1 MRSGLVLVSCLVLG
15 ISTALHSAQ
24 ASIPVEVAASPD
36 SNLTLIMA
44 AVQSAQTSVLINI
57 YELTSVPLTD
67 LLVSKIQSG
76 VTVQILEEGQPY
88 GGMPSQEQP
97 IETQLIQAMNAS
109 GNSNNRYVL
118 MTNQGNT
125 SIKRRFVYDHAKYMV
140 IDSNAVFV
148 GSENYSA
155 SGQTPAGKEGTR
167 GWEVFIHSPQ
177 LATYFINTFN
187 SDSNP
192 SEPDIMNLLNSSAS
206 LTYSTSSYAYKETKK
221 PKPGKADDPVNS
233 LPSSGTTG
241 DQAYSSETAEAI
253 SPIFSP
259 DTSQA
264 GILQVINNATST
276 LDIEQYSFEYLWK
289 KSRED
294 SPIYSA
300 MVAAARRGVTVRVL
314 LNDDTSG
321 GGDADADSAFV
332 ENTDRKG
339 KDKDK
344 GGKTSDDSGSGSSS
358 SSSSSAPSMNTTTMQ
373 AINQLQAQGL
383 PIQARIANLTAMNV
397 YYIHNKGVLA
407 DSDKTFVSSI
417 NWTEN
422 AVTANREAAVILTS
436 PTIHSYYEGLFNQD
450 WDKSQ

>member
-1 MRSGLVLVSCLVLG
+1 MRSGLVLVSSLVLG
-15 ISTALHSAQ
+15 ISAALHSAQ

-36 SNLTLIMA
+36 SNLTLITA
-44 AVQSAQTSVLINI
+44 AVQSAKSSILINI
-57 YELTSVPLTD
+57 YELTSAPLTD

-97 IETQLIQAMNAS
+97 VVNQIVQAMNSS

-118 MTNQGNT
+118 MTNQNNP
-125 SIKRRFVYDHAKYMV
+125 SITRRFVYDHAKYMV
-140 IDSNAVFV
+140 IDDNAVFV

-177 LATYFINTFN
+177 LVTYFVDTFN

-192 SEPDIMNLLNSSAS
+192 SEPDIENILNSSAS
-206 LTYSTSSYAYKETKK
+206 LRYSSSSYVYKAKK
-221 PKPGKADDPVNS
+221 PKPSTGDDPVNS
-233 LPSSGTTG
+233 LPSSDQGN
-241 DQAYSSETAEAI
+241 QAYGSATAESI
-253 SPIFSP
+253 SPVFSP
-259 DTSQA
+259 TTSQQ
-264 GILQVINNATST
+264 GILEVINGATKT

-289 KSRED
+289 KSRQD

-300 MVAAARRGVTVRVL
+300 MVAAAQRGVQVRVL
-314 LNDDTSG
+314 VNDDTSG
-321 GGDADADSAFV
+321 GGDADADSDSTSS
-332 ENTDRKG
+332 TDRK
-339 KDKDK
+339 KPRDDN
-344 GGKTSDDSGSGSSS
+344 GGNSSS
-358 SSSSSAPSMNTTTMQ
+358 SSSGPSMNTTTLQ
-373 AINQLQAQGL
+373 AINQLAAQGL
-383 PIQARIANLTAMNV
+383 PIQARMANLTAMGV
-397 YYIHNKGVLA
+397 YYVHNKGVLA

-422 AVTANREAAVILTS
+422 AVTSNREAAVILTS
-436 PTIHSYYEGLFNQD
+436 PTIHSYYESLFEAD